1 MAPRPPAGRELLRYD
16 RALGARFVAGAD
28 EAGRGALAGPIVA
41 AAVLFEPGAL
51 TADQIGGLERLNDS
65 KKLAVARRD
74 ELALLIGAAAVAISV
89 VAISSAEIDEHGIQA
104 ANLGSLSRALDLLQ
118 PPADCEL
125 LVDGFTL
132 PQQARSHRA
141 LVKGDATS
149 AAIAAASIIAKT
161 TRDRVM
167 EQLDELTPG
176 YGFGAHAGYGTAVHR
191 EAITRLGPCRA
202 HRHSFA
208 PISLAA

>member
-16 RALGARFVAGAD
+16 RVLGARFVAGAD

-132 PQQARSHRA
+132 PQQARTHRA

>member
-1 MAPRPPAGRELLRYD
+1 MASRPPAGRELLRYD

-51 TADQIGGLERLNDS
+51 TAAQLSGLERLNDS

>member
-1 MAPRPPAGRELLRYD
+1 MASRPPAGRELLRYD

-28 EAGRGALAGPIVA
+28 EAGRGALAVPMEA
-41 AAVLFEPGAL
+41 AAVLYEPGAL
-51 TADQIGGLERLNDS
+51 AADHISGLERLNDS

-125 LVDGFTL
+125 LVDGFAL
-132 PQQARSHRA
+132 PQQARAHRA

-167 EQLDELTPG
+167 EQLDALTPG
-176 YGFGAHAGYGTAVHR
+176 YDFGAHAGYGTAVHR

>member
-1 MAPRPPAGRELLRYD
+1 MASRPPAGRELLRYD

-28 EAGRGALAGPIVA
+28 VAGRGALAGPIVA

-51 TADQIGGLERLNDS
+51 TANQISGLERLNDS

-125 LVDGFTL
+125 LVDGFAL
-132 PQQARSHRA
+132 PQQARVHRA

-167 EQLDELTPG
+167 EQLDALTPG